1 MRRSPPVL
9 APVDGR
15 DDDVRRSWGTG
26 STVRGIWLRS
36 RGGQCDSGGLAE
48 HAPATSVR
56 PRDSC
61 FSVGSTRMTRPRRA
75 GDGFCLHGLLVSHS
89 DTAGDEV
96 GSRSKFPAHL
106 TKTSTT
112 AARLQNTHGPTFDRS
127 EPPFNSW
134 APGTGWIGSGSSV
147 SKIILEGVH
156 VATFPDIFVFYTTI
170 LERKKIKH
178 IDGAACLEINHG
190 PIYIDRCEAPPGC
203 CGSPPPRA
211 RCYSRSH
218 RMHAAFW
225 SNGREKPATH
235 RWNETSTSVA
245 ARRRR

>member
-1 MRRSPPVL
+1 LSDHLLRGLHSQSSNPTWDRERYRSPFRVTATLRFPHASLAPGFGSRGRPGRRRSSELGDGINGSWNL
-9 APVDGR
+9 APKQ
-15 DDDVRRSWGTG
+15 
-26 STVRGIWLRS
+26 
-36 RGGQCDSGGLAE
+36 GGQCDSGGLAE

-61 FSVGSTRMTRPRRA
+61 FSVGSTRMTRPRPA
-75 GDGFCLHGLLVSHS
+75 CDGFCLHGLLVSHS

-170 LERKKIKH
+170 LERKK
-178 IDGAACLEINHG
+178 NQT
-190 PIYIDRCEAPPGC
+190 YR
-203 CGSPPPRA
+203 
-211 RCYSRSH
+211 
-218 RMHAAFW
+218 W
-225 SNGREKPATH
+225 SGLFRN
-235 RWNETSTSVA
+235 
-245 ARRRR
+245 

>member
-1 MRRSPPVL
+1 MPSFRAARVRMRRSPPVL

-61 FSVGSTRMTRPRRA
+61 FSVGSTRMTRPRPA
-75 GDGFCLHGLLVSHS
+75 CDGFCLHGLLVSHS

-112 AARLQNTHGPTFDRS
+112 AARLQNTHGPNFDRS

-170 LERKKIKH
+170 LERKK
-178 IDGAACLEINHG
+178 NQT
-190 PIYIDRCEAPPGC
+190 YR
-203 CGSPPPRA
+203 
-211 RCYSRSH
+211 
-218 RMHAAFW
+218 W
-225 SNGREKPATH
+225 SGLFRN
-235 RWNETSTSVA
+235 
-245 ARRRR
+245 